1 MRDQSSGN
9 GYFTI
14 LYTLGKLFFSFRV
27 ITMNFASPMTAR
39 IIVLV

>member
-14 LYTLGKLFFSFRV
+14 LHTLGKLFFSFWV

-39 IIVLV
+39 IIVVV